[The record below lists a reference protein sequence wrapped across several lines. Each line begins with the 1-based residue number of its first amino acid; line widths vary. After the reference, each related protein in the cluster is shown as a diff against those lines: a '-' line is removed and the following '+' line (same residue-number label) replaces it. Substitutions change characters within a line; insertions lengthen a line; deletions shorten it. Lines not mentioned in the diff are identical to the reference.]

1 MRKCL
6 GEVNVVHTKQLPNRR
21 LFVSKLD
28 LNSRKKLVRFYIWS
42 IALCDAETWDK
53 SETSSELA
61 GEFRNVVLEKD
72 GEE

>member
-1 MRKCL
+1 
-6 GEVNVVHTKQLPNRR
+6 
-21 LFVSKLD
+21 LD